1 SRIWCAR
8 MIDVIAAMDGTFPQR
23 CFQSSSA
30 RAMGSNERLSGFGT
44 VQTLPAGHMLVSSVS
59 PFGHPR
65 PDFRCLSDRSKPG
78 TFRRTAFEQ
87 SLKRT
92 GRPGGQHGA
101 VRRDT
106 REGRTGDAL
115 GAGAGAGPAP
125 AVGPAV

>member
-1 SRIWCAR
+1 

-65 PDFRCLSDRSKPG
+65 PDFRCLSDRSKEPADLG
-78 TFRRTAFEQ
+78 VSMGLYVETR
-87 SLKRT
+87 
-92 GRPGGQHGA
+92 
-101 VRRDT
+101 VR
-106 REGRTGDAL
+106 
-115 GAGAGAGPAP
+115 AGLETLWERAQEPDRHQQWDLRFTEITH
-125 AVGPAV
+125 